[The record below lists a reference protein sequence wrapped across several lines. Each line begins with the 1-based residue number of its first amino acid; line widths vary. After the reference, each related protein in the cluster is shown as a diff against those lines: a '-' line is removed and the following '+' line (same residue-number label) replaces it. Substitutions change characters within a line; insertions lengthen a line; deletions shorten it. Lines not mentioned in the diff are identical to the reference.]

1 MGRTIL
7 AAVLG
12 LSLSACLM
20 HREYDQALDA
30 PLTVA
35 KEDLL
40 ITGGEDRTMF
50 EGQTFLLEG
59 PLAHERQL
67 YAVRYMGLDDNAD
80 PVLRVLSH
88 DRGRTDVPVERA
100 ETDRVDLSGYG
111 APPITV
117 VVLQASDATL
127 TYRLLAEGPLRTTV
141 R

>member
-1 MGRTIL
+1 MGRIVL
-7 AAVLG
+7 VVVLG
-12 LSLSACLM
+12 LSLGACVM
-20 HREYDQALDA
+20 HRDYDQALDT

-40 ITGGEDRTMF
+40 ITGAEDRTTL
-50 EGQTFLLEG
+50 EQHTFLIEG
-59 PLAHERQL
+59 PLAHERAL

-80 PVLRVLSH
+80 PVLRVLTP
-88 DRGRTDVPVERA
+88 DRGRTDVPVELA

-117 VVLQASDATL
+117 VVMQATDATL
-127 TYRLLAEGPLRTTV
+127 TYRLLSEGPFRTAV

>member
-1 MGRTIL
+1 MGRTL
-7 AAVLG
+7 LVAVFG

-20 HREYDQALDA
+20 HREYDQALDT

-50 EGQTFLLEG
+50 EQQTFLIEG

-67 YAVRYMGLDDNAD
+67 YAVRYMGLNDNAD
-80 PVLRVLSH
+80 PVLRVLTH
-88 DRGRTDVPVERA
+88 DRGRTDVPVELA

-111 APPITV
+111 TPPITV
-117 VVLQASDATL
+117 VVVQASDASL
-127 TYRLLAEGPLRTTV
+127 TYRLMSEGPFRTTV